1 MAAKRQARKCVSEG
15 PPPNRHGLHFPDD
28 MADEIKDLNL
38 NIEDFA
44 SDSLESTR
52 RMLALCEESKEAGIK
67 TLVMLDDQG
76 EQLERVEGG
85 LDTINQDMREAEE
98 HLKGM
103 EKCCGLCV
111 LPCNKTE
118 DFEKNSEYAKAW
130 KKDDDGGVVSDQPR
144 ITVGDSGMGPAGGY
158 ITRITNDAREDEMDE
173 NVQQVS
179 TMVGNLR
186 NMAIDMGTEVSNQ
199 NRQLE
204 RINQKAELNQM
215 RVNQANKRTTK
226 LIVNN

>member
-1 MAAKRQARKCVSEG
+1 MAANGDIPE
-15 PPPNRHGLHFPDD
+15 
-28 MADEIKDLNL
+28 
-38 NIEDFA
+38 
-44 SDSLESTR
+44 SLEEINL
-52 RMLALCEESKEAGIK
+52 RMNATTDESKEAGIK

-103 EKCCGLCV
+103 EKCCGLCI
-111 LPCNKTE
+111 LPCMKTQ

-130 KKDDDGGVVSDQPR
+130 KKDDDGGVINDQPR
-144 ITVGDSGMGPAGGY
+144 ITVGDSGMGPQGGY

-173 NVQQVS
+173 NIQQVS

-186 NMAIDMGTEVSNQ
+186 NMAIDMSTEVSNQ
-199 NRQLE
+199 NRQLD
-204 RINQKAELNQM
+204 RIQEK
-215 RVNQANKRTTK
+215 VGIFK
-226 LIVNN
+226 

>member
-1 MAAKRQARKCVSEG
+1 VTVTVIRTTQMTANGDIPE
-15 PPPNRHGLHFPDD
+15 
-28 MADEIKDLNL
+28 
-38 NIEDFA
+38 
-44 SDSLESTR
+44 SLEEINLKMNATTDESLEATR
-52 RMLALCEESKEAGIK
+52 RMMQLCEESKEAGIK

-111 LPCNKTE
+111 LPCNKTD
-118 DFEKNSEYAKAW
+118 DFEKNAEYAKAW
-130 KKDDDGGVVSDQPR
+130 KKDDDGGVISDQPR
-144 ITVGDSGMGPAGGY
+144 ITVGESGMGPQGGY

-173 NVQQVS
+173 NIQQVS

-186 NMAIDMGTEVSNQ
+186 NMAIDMSTEVSNQ
-199 NRQLE
+199 NRQLD
-204 RINQKAELNQM
+204 RIQEKTQSNEV
-215 RVNQANKRTTK
+215 RVESANKRANK
-226 LIVNN
+226 LITK